1 MEANDSIVI
10 YYAGHGVML
19 ENTGHGYWI
28 PSDASTQ
35 DAKTW
40 ISNKSISEMLAAID
54 SKQIA
59 VISDSCYSGVFA
71 GESKIE
77 GAQFSE
83 NLEEILR
90 KKGVVAMTAGANEP
104 VSDEGRDGHSIFAWY
119 LIKTIQQVNTWDT
132 GLNLFKT
139 IQSGVSQSF
148 PQTPQYGGLTSA
160 GYQEGGDYL
169 FELRQ

>member
-1 MEANDSIVI
+1 
-10 YYAGHGVML
+10 ML